1 MPDIEAYAGMICSAT
16 SIVKNTTMEAVKNK
30 EKMESNISN
39 IAWRF
44 II

>member
-1 MPDIEAYAGMICSAT
+1 VITSAT
-16 SIVKNTTMEAVKNK
+16 SIVKNTTKEAVKNK

-39 IAWRF
+39 ISWCL